1 MIKYLNLLT
10 LKILN
15 SPRINAI
22 SGLAHSSYRY
32 ADRQRTNT
40 ELKALEEQSSSEL
53 FNSAF
58 VRCFVMFLLSVKL
71 KFLYRN
77 LNFVLPFL
85 KPWLYQQLISSLR
98 HPPFLLVLGNPLSLL
113 PRQRPR

>member
-22 SGLAHSSYRY
+22 SGLAHSSYWY